1 MAVSWRDGLSKILR
15 RWLRPPINA
24 CILFLGGVAAN
35 LVAVEFDW
43 LRTDALGVWVMW
55 GVFVI
60 AFFVVIFIA
69 TWEPR
74 RPETE
79 ALLDTPGIA
88 PDQHLDFLTSRVL
101 IGHQIE
107 FQRLCTLHDQI
118 VANQQ
123 GHLVFLLAPHGH
135 GRHAL
140 AQAVI
145 TYTRSQGSAVMTADF
160 RRDVS
165 IDQEGLQGYAN
176 PVSQK
181 CPNALKSAGEG
192 WLAVMARLVSV
203 LASQPASPPITDIS
217 LGDDPARG
225 LAALLRHVARRQPLV
240 MVWEYLDH
248 ADPLWNTILRS
259 LIPEIRQ
266 DLPVF
271 LVVTATVAQPLKE
284 LPAER
289 LTPVLELVHAL
300 NEQQA
305 ADVLWLDRVTVEEVE
320 RYLGPADPRLP
331 RRLHDLTEG
340 IPALVE
346 SLWRQW
352 QETTPPAVVWR
363 NEQWEVARE
372 DDAWVFGEAWAQA
385 QALLDA
391 CLTPQIPFDRSQV
404 EEMLTYGALEGLT
417 FTAQVVAHVLELEP
431 DDVMDFLDTQK

>member
-1 MAVSWRDGLSKILR
+1 MVVNR
-15 RWLRPPINA
+15 R
-24 CILFLGGVAAN
+24 
-35 LVAVEFDW
+35 
-43 LRTDALGVWVMW
+43 
-55 GVFVI
+55 
-60 AFFVVIFIA
+60 
-69 TWEPR
+69 
-74 RPETE
+74 
-79 ALLDTPGIA
+79 
-88 PDQHLDFLTSRVL
+88 
-101 IGHQIE
+101 
-107 FQRLCTLHDQI
+107 
-118 VANQQ
+118 

-145 TYTRSQGSAVMTADF
+145 TYARSQGSAVMTADF

-165 IDQEGLQGYAN
+165 IDQEGLKGYAN
-176 PVSQK
+176 PVRQK
-181 CPNALKSAGEG
+181 CPNALKLAGAG
-192 WLAVMARLVSV
+192 WLAVMARLASV

-271 LVVTATVAQPLKE
+271 LVVTATVAQPIKE
-284 LPAER
+284 LPDER
-289 LTPVLELVHAL
+289 LTPVLELAHAL

-352 QETTPPAVVWR
+352 QETTPPVVVWR
-363 NEQWEVARE
+363 NEQWEVVRE

-431 DDVMDFLDTQK
+431 DDVMDFLDTYLVTRDTRPALLVDAGFLTLPTVGDQVRHLNRYRFALPYLWYIWVRYGADIQRMTMKRRLADALEYVPPVQVVLPLRRECKRNLSRNHL